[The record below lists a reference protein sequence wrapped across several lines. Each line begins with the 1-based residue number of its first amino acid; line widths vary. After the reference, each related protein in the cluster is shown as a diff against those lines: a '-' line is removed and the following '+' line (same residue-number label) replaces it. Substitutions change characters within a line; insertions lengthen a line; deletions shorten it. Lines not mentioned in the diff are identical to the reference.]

1 MTASSPVK
9 KIKKLSA
16 SATSITDRS
25 DSANAPQSQVNAS
38 DWDLCRYDPA
48 ATLIRINQVMA
59 LTGIGRATVYKL
71 MNQSESGFP
80 QAVKLTNSNARGAPV
95 AWVLAEVL
103 NWNRARIAAR
113 NEVAA

>member
-1 MTASSPVK
+1 MPVK
-9 KIKKLSA
+9 KTTKRSA
-16 SATSITDRS
+16 SATSITDQR
-25 DSANAPQSQVNAS
+25 DSANSPQSQINAF
-38 DWDLCRYDPA
+38 DWDLSRYDPA

-103 NWNRARIAAR
+103 NWNRALIAAR
-113 NEVAA
+113 KEVAA